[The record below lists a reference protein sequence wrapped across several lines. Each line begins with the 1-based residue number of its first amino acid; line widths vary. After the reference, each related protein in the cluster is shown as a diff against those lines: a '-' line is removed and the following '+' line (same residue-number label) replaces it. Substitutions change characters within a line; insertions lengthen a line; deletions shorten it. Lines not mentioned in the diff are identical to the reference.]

1 MPVNS
6 TIAAAILLI
15 VLGIGGV
22 FATAAITSTIPALF
36 GLVLL
41 GLGIA
46 IERSSNSRRLEW
58 LAALVGLLGVLAPI
72 GNLVRIIGQTGLI
85 INAAVFANVVMLG
98 ICGLYLLV
106 WLWEQWSGERI
117 KIK

>member
-1 MPVNS
+1 MPVNT
-6 TIAAAILLI
+6 TIATAILLI

-22 FATAAITSTIPALF
+22 FSTGAITATIPALF
-36 GLVLL
+36 GVVLL

-46 IERSSNSRRLEW
+46 IERSSSPRRFEW

-72 GNLVRIIGQTGLI
+72 GNLVRIIGQNGLI
-85 INAAVFANVVMLG
+85 INAAVFANVTLLG
-98 ICGLYLLV
+98 ICGLYLVV
-106 WLWEQWSGERI
+106 WLWEQLSGERI